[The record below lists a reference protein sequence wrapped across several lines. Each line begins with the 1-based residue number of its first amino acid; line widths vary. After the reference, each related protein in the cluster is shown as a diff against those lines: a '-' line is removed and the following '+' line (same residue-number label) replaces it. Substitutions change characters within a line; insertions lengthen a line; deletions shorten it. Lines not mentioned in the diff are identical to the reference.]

1 MSKLALVIHFHQPV
15 GNLDTVVRSATDRCY
30 RPFLEVLARHPEVRM
45 TLHYS
50 GCLLE
55 WLEANAPDVTD
66 AVGNLSE
73 RGQIELM
80 TGGFYEPVLAA
91 LPHRDRVGQIR
102 MLTDHL
108 ATGFGADA
116 TGLWLT
122 ERVWEQDVVAAITEA
137 RVRYTVVDDTMFHS
151 VGVTDEALTGPFV
164 TDHDGV
170 PLLVYAGDRRLR
182 YLIPYKKV
190 DRVLSY
196 VEEGADE
203 RLFVYADDGEKFGE
217 WPDTFDRVYENGWL
231 ESFFASLARS
241 DIEIVT
247 LGEHAAGTEP
257 RGRAYLP
264 SSSYDEMMTWALPA
278 AARLTVGKARRE
290 LAKDDPEGLL
300 PFVRGAPWRSF
311 IAKYPEVNQ
320 LQKRMLFV
328 SRSLERAG
336 GDVEALHELYRAQC
350 NCAYWHGA
358 FGGVYLAFMRT
369 ALWHHLMRA
378 EARIRSGPG
387 AGGNEPLEIDLD
399 ADARPEI
406 LLTGSW
412 GAAVV
417 DPRAGTVVE
426 LDDWRFGANLLAVT
440 ARHEEA
446 YHRADENPV
455 DDSDGV
461 DEMAVSGARAE
472 VAPDSLTFDDRGLAA
487 LVDLVDGDP
496 LAARYQHRIDGR
508 SVVLTWSGDGLD
520 ITKIISAGTSGIECA
535 QRLTNTTEGRLEI
548 TFASETA
555 AIPLNLGR
563 DTARDDVI
571 ETGSGWTLTQP
582 EAEVGLT
589 AGIDPIGEISS
600 EPIETASTSLEG
612 LQTMFQ
618 GTIVTTTWDLDLPP
632 GESFE
637 IRQRLT
643 PSVQE
648 ANLGKKEPGVSA

>member
-1 MSKLALVIHFHQPV
+1 MPKLALVIHFHQPV
-15 GNLDTVVRSATDRCY
+15 GNLDAVVRNATDRCY
-30 RPFLEVLARHPEVRM
+30 RPFLEVLERHPDVKM

-55 WLEANAPDVTD
+55 WLEANAADVTD
-66 AVGNLSE
+66 TIRNLSE
-73 RGQIELM
+73 RGQIEMM

-91 LPHRDRVGQIR
+91 LPHRDRIGQIK

-108 ATGFGADA
+108 ANDYGADA

-122 ERVWEQDVVAAITEA
+122 ERVWEQDVVGAITEA
-137 RVRYTVVDDTMFHS
+137 KVRYTVVDDTMFHS
-151 VGVTDEALTGPFV
+151 VGITDEELTGPFV
-164 TDHDGV
+164 TDHDSG

-190 DRVLSY
+190 ERALSY
-196 VEEGADE
+196 VQEGVND

-217 WPDTFDRVYENGWL
+217 WPDTFERVYEGGWL
-231 ESFFASLARS
+231 DSFLTSLSES

-247 LGEHAAGTEP
+247 LGEHAAGADP
-257 RGRAYLP
+257 RGRVYLP

-328 SRSLERAG
+328 SRSLERSK
-336 GDVEALHELYRAQC
+336 DTEAVRDLYRAQC

-358 FGGVYLAFMRT
+358 FGGVYLPFMRT

-378 EARIRSGPG
+378 EARIH
-387 AGGNEPLEIDLD
+387 AGSNAHEPLEIDLD
-399 ADARPEI
+399 ADARPEV
-406 LLTGSW
+406 LLTGEW
-412 GAAVV
+412 GSAVV
-417 DPRAGTVVE
+417 DPRAGAVVE
-426 LDDWRFGANLLAVT
+426 LDDWTFGANLLAVT
-440 ARHEEA
+440 ARYEEA
-446 YHRADENPV
+446 YHRADENPANEA
-455 DDSDGV
+455 DDD
-461 DEMAVSGARAE
+461 DEMPASGAKAE
-472 VAPDSLTFDDRGLAA
+472 VDPNSLTFDDRGLAA
-487 LVDLVDGDP
+487 LVDLLDGEI
-496 LAARYQHRIDGR
+496 LATPYEHRIENG
-508 SVVLTWSGDGLD
+508 SVVLTASVAGLD
-520 ITKIISAGTSGIECA
+520 ITKTLSAGAAGIECA
-535 QRLTNTTEGRLEI
+535 QRLTNTSGGRLQR

-563 DTARDDVI
+563 DTTRDDLI
-571 ETGSGWTLTQP
+571 EGSGGWTLTQP

-589 AGIDPIGEISS
+589 VEVEPIGKITS

-618 GTIVTTTWDLDLPP
+618 GTIVTTTWELDLAP

-637 IRQRLT
+637 LHQTLT
-643 PSVQE
+643 PAIQE